1 MTCCQRGY
9 VLPVLCSLMFAGC
22 TAHFKDP
29 GGERL
34 NLSGY
39 DRIAVKP
46 VEVASRIARR
56 DLAEDLA
63 AAVRD
68 RLTESECWTHAAV
81 TSQPADAASGRQV
94 DLAVTVLK
102 AKYPSRSKIIW
113 LGSAHKMTCRLR
125 LHDHATGELLG
136 SAKASVSV
144 NPLLGHAAMLNA
156 GAVGILART
165 ALDTRKHD
173 ARALLEEMAGEIVEA
188 LDDTKE

>member
-1 MTCCQRGY
+1 M
-9 VLPVLCSLMFAGC
+9 LAGC
-22 TAHFKDP
+22 GARFKDP

-46 VEVASRIARR
+46 VEVAARIARR

-68 RLTESECWTHAAV
+68 RLTESECWTHADDEPEPV
-81 TSQPADAASGRQV
+81 GAAGGRQV
-94 DLAVTVLK
+94 DLAVTVLR

-113 LGSAHKMTCRLR
+113 LGSAHKMTCRLQ

-144 NPLLGHAAMLNA
+144 NPLLGHAGMLNA

-173 ARALLEEMAGEIVEA
+173 AHALLEEMAGEIVEA
-188 LDDTKE
+188 LERVKK